1 MTQVKNK
8 KRQAISGK
16 KGYSVRHFTSLL
28 TTARETT
35 KNKGENSDKMCQL
48 IFLKI
53 YPQQQ
58 KQ

>member
-53 YPQQQ
+53 YPQ
-58 KQ
+58 